1 MNSVHMF
8 FHTWLEVV
16 ENSTRTQNIDQNS
29 LYKCELYILTAH
41 FHIENRLCSSAQQS
55 VYCCVL
61 LFFHFGVATWIAKY
75 CIVAIS
81 SFNAIHFNSMKMQ
94 RSANLL
100 FLFGRI
106 CIIMICGLK
115 CTQHK
120 KWRSI
125 SWTAG
130 KNVLPTI
137 SRGTN
142 GFIFGHFF
150 IWISFCIPVSKDRYK
165 CWLQRRDINET
176 QLTPFFMHKLVRWK
190 KVFISFS
197 FFFYCRWNETKQNEM
212 KWNTCIH
219 CSIRAMR
226 NKKPVSTTFDCSKHF
241 IYLMRSNVGFLN
253 SKSFFVH

>member
-1 MNSVHMF
+1 
-8 FHTWLEVV
+8 
-16 ENSTRTQNIDQNS
+16 
-29 LYKCELYILTAH
+29 
-41 FHIENRLCSSAQQS
+41 
-55 VYCCVL
+55 
-61 LFFHFGVATWIAKY
+61 
-75 CIVAIS
+75 
-81 SFNAIHFNSMKMQ
+81 
-94 RSANLL
+94 
-100 FLFGRI
+100 
-106 CIIMICGLK
+106 MICGLK

-165 CWLQRRDINET
+165 CWLQRRSHTKKMKHNW
-176 QLTPFFMHKLVRWK
+176 LLFAMHKLVRAGRK
-190 KVFISFS
+190 YIFLIHS
-197 FFFYCRWNETKQNEM
+197 FYCRWNKTKPNKM

-241 IYLMRSNVGFLN
+241 IYFMRSNVGFLN
-253 SKSFFVH
+253 SKFFFFFIKSG